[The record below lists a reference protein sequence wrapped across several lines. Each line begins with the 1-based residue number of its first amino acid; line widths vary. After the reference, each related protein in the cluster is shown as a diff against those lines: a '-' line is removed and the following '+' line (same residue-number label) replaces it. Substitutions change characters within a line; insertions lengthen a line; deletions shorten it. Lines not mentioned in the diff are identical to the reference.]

1 MYTTLCTAIRYQDM
15 VDYIE
20 KIAQEGPAPTAVT
33 YELAIELAQDDASI
47 QQVVKANMASH
58 GIKPTPFEKYS

>member
-1 MYTTLCTAIRYQDM
+1 M

-20 KIAQEGPAPTAVT
+20 KIAQEGPAPTAAT
-33 YELAIELAQDDASI
+33 YELAIELAQGDASI
-47 QQVVKANMASH
+47 QQVLKDNMASH